1 MICFSH
7 SPLGCWFA
15 YAFDC
20 KLAMKGTENMSTFYI
35 GKECKLDMAIE
46 VEADSYEEA
55 VEKVENA
62 WENNPTFV
70 NNYFDHAASF
80 ENSTYAASPADYGMT
95 LEELCE

>member
-1 MICFSH
+1 MLSIVSFV
-7 SPLGCWFA
+7 
-15 YAFDC
+15 
-20 KLAMKGTENMSTFYI
+20 MKGTEMSTFYI